1 MAVADTENPVTK
13 FAALGLIFVEEEPD
27 TPLGIIVLPLL
38 GADGHAERGGQEPSN
53 LGGGVGVEGDMQNG
67 WACEC
72 LHRALV
78 PLYHGSLDSELL
90 EKTDDIHPS
99 RPGLL
104 RKKTTVDYQFKGAGA
119 PRQLV
124 HVNRMRHFQ
133 QSVNEIKALIGRLG
147 SEAELLA
154 REIVELGLQFAS
166 NDPDEAQEATV
177 GVTVQQ
183 AKLTQVKQTAK

>member
-1 MAVADTENPVTK
+1 
-13 FAALGLIFVEEEPD
+13 
-27 TPLGIIVLPLL
+27 
-38 GADGHAERGGQEPSN
+38 
-53 LGGGVGVEGDMQNG
+53 
-67 WACEC
+67 
-72 LHRALV
+72 
-78 PLYHGSLDSELL
+78 
-90 EKTDDIHPS
+90 
-99 RPGLL
+99 
-104 RKKTTVDYQFKGAGA
+104 
-119 PRQLV
+119 
-124 HVNRMRHFQ
+124 MRHFQ